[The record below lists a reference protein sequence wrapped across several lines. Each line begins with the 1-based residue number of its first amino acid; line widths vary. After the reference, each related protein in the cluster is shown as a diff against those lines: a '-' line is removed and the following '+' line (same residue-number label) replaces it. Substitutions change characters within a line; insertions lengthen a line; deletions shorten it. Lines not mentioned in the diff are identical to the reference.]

1 LAAGAFFAAFLGAAG
16 VLGVAGIWFAL
27 TVDFEGAISNA
38 VGILSIRLT
47 CLNHNRFNA
56 LIIIKH
62 IGYGSG

>member
-1 LAAGAFFAAFLGAAG
+1 LAAGAFLAAVLGAAG

-47 CLNHNRFNA
+47 CLNHKR
-56 LIIIKH
+56 
-62 IGYGSG
+62 